1 MIRFVPHQSSFDF
14 AKKLGKFQTLALVVS
29 TLFALIHLVLSNI
42 PYRGTL
48 DIKGYDDLANGLS
61 TFFSI
66 VFIALDVIVNYK
78 VYKAELD
85 RKKDLIDHAFDK
97 NYTGGKSAG
106 YFNAQGVPIGVYKLA
121 VQSFENSL
129 YTNEVAK
136 RMTFGK
142 WCLAIIITSIFI
154 LSACIGDK
162 FIVNSVLQLGA
173 TGVLILQAIKLQL
186 FSNKMNDIH
195 SDFKKLFTDLKEG
208 SDKTLKEGEM
218 ILYVLNYETTL
229 SWASILT
236 GSKIFGELNKQ
247 ILPDKWEEMKR
258 DYQI

>member
-14 AKKLGKFQTLALVVS
+14 AQKLDKVQTIALIVS
-29 TLFALIHLVLSNI
+29 TAFAAIHIVLSSVLSKDVANI
-42 PYRGTL
+42 
-48 DIKGYDDLANGLS
+48 KCYDDIANGLS

-66 VFIALDVIVNYK
+66 AFITLDVIVNYK
-78 VYKAELD
+78 FYKAEIEK
-85 RKKDLIDHAFDK
+85 RKDLIDHAFGK
-97 NYTGGKSAG
+97 NYTGGKSTG

-142 WCLAIIITSIFI
+142 WSIAIIFTAIFV
-154 LSACIGDK
+154 LSACVGDK

-173 TGVLILQAIKLQL
+173 TGVLILQAVKLQL
-186 FSNKMNDIH
+186 FSNRIDDIH
-195 SDFKKLFTDLKEG
+195 SDFKKLFTDLKDG

-218 ILYVLNYETTL
+218 VLCVLNYETTL

-236 GSKIFGELNKQ
+236 DSKIFNQLNEKE
-247 ILPDKWEEMKR
+247 LPDKWNAMKV